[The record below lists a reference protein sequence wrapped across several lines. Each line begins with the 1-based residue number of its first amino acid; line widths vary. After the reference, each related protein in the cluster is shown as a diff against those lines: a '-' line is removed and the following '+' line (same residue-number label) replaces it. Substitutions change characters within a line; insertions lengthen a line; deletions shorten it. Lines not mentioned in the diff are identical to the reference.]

1 MSTALASPEGWRLP
15 AERIGYP
22 PDCDQNWLLTSTV
35 APVVNDLMAS
45 AVSSILP
52 ADGSGRPL
60 PARLF
65 TDGWLRAE
73 TNLGGPVVD
82 FSNLGITSLV
92 PGEVTHALCRNDR
105 EWYARQPLTTKVA
118 NVRLPD
124 HLYFIVAGIEAQVS
138 FNFTVSQRLPLGGP
152 LHIAN
157 GAGNATLRGF
167 LGMDVDGGAIGRC
180 EGSLGVQPWS
190 ISQLHVF
197 GVGFSDAFVRAAVGA
212 VLPLL
217 VGEIP
222 ELLCRGE
229 ASTVSARIVDETGR
243 ARAFGGLP
251 ELANAKLTPVLAP
264 LRALDLVVGP
274 DHLKRARRDR
284 ERLAQGQSYAAIIF
298 ALAEKRRVD
307 GGYYPASARRVR
319 QAACAA
325 AVLGKALER
334 LDPRRPR
341 TAIVHN
347 LGREELG
354 ILTHG
359 KLWRL
364 HRWRTPLDGLNNKNP
379 LWSLPFARVMY
390 FDTDHLPLLTG
401 SAERIELRRAS
412 FEQAWS
418 EPGELRA
425 LGEVNAKTGLLCFN
439 GGLLLLRPAA
449 ASAAR
454 LEAASNMSAR
464 LVGTPPSQ
472 WGRRVAAFNQGAAVP
487 FEGNLSRCSHPG
499 GDQVPLNAAFQHN
512 WAPLNLTSID
522 PYSCGWAVAGG
533 GGDSGDQPARFSQL
547 DAYHSFLN
555 TLPLQL
561 GASCNESAAAA
572 GVAQPI
578 CKVLVGAVPV
588 LAEPDSGGVLE
599 MGRGQ

>member
-1 MSTALASPEGWRLP
+1 MDRRLL
-15 AERIGYP
+15 RSCYP
-22 PDCDQNWLLTSTV
+22 HHCGHYCSRARSVIETGSRQRCPKTLGC
-35 APVVNDLMAS
+35 
-45 AVSSILP
+45 SILP

-65 TDGWLRAE
+65 TNGWLRAE

-105 EWYARQPLTTKVA
+105 EWYERQPLTTKVA

-284 ERLAQGQSYAAIIF
+284 ERLAQVGVETTLGQGRF
-298 ALAEKRRVD
+298 FRD
-307 GGYYPASARRVR
+307 GLRGIRVR
-319 QAACAA
+319 CI
-325 AVLGKALER
+325 
-334 LDPRRPR
+334 
-341 TAIVHN
+341 AI
-347 LGREELG
+347 
-354 ILTHG
+354 
-359 KLWRL
+359 
-364 HRWRTPLDGLNNKNP
+364 
-379 LWSLPFARVMY
+379 Y
-390 FDTDHLPLLTG
+390 
-401 SAERIELRRAS
+401 
-412 FEQAWS
+412 
-418 EPGELRA
+418 
-425 LGEVNAKTGLLCFN
+425 C
-439 GGLLLLRPAA
+439 
-449 ASAAR
+449 
-454 LEAASNMSAR
+454 
-464 LVGTPPSQ
+464 
-472 WGRRVAAFNQGAAVP
+472 
-487 FEGNLSRCSHPG
+487 
-499 GDQVPLNAAFQHN
+499 
-512 WAPLNLTSID
+512 
-522 PYSCGWAVAGG
+522 
-533 GGDSGDQPARFSQL
+533 
-547 DAYHSFLN
+547 
-555 TLPLQL
+555 
-561 GASCNESAAAA
+561 
-572 GVAQPI
+572 
-578 CKVLVGAVPV
+578 
-588 LAEPDSGGVLE
+588 
-599 MGRGQ
+599 